1 MVTHFWISFI
11 QILLTKLC
19 LFVHQGY
26 FWPRPDERKLSSFQ
40 QEALTGLHCSFP
52 ILSSLLLNDILCVK
66 VYLNVAML
74 CMCLG
79 KGNVG
84 EVVVS
89 FVA

>member
-1 MVTHFWISFI
+1 MN
-11 QILLTKLC
+11 
-19 LFVHQGY
+19 
-26 FWPRPDERKLSSFQ
+26 
-40 QEALTGLHCSFP
+40 GLHRSFP

-89 FVA
+89 FIA

>member
-1 MVTHFWISFI
+1 M
-11 QILLTKLC
+11 
-19 LFVHQGY
+19 
-26 FWPRPDERKLSSFQ
+26 
-40 QEALTGLHCSFP
+40 TGLQCSFP

-89 FVA
+89 FNLRSGKVLVTLSAKD